1 MPQLHSLTT
10 CRKDCD
16 PDRNRA
22 FNFLMRSQ
30 TPYPFGHEAI
40 FRPQPKLN
48 LLTTITND
56 NGDTFLII
64 FLLFL

>member
-16 PDRNRA
+16 PEWILT
-22 FNFLMRSQ
+22 FNLLIQSQ
-30 TPYPFGHEAI
+30 TPYPLGHEAV
-40 FRPQPKLN
+40 FKPQPKLN